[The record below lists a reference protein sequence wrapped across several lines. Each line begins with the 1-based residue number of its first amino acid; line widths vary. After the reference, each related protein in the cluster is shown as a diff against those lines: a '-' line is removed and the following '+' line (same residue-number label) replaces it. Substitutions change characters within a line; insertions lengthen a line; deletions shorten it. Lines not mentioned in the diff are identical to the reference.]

1 MAQKQLE
8 SSWVQHPM
16 TNCWSKYL
24 TLSLVCFCLWLGFCY
39 SWWPLWRTESFRAS
53 LLKGVFFSM
62 SQWLFG
68 GCALRGGLKIWP
80 GIGLGRWLGTWP
92 WLFHGFSFLC
102 ILGGRSM
109 INGWFGCRMNQNS
122 GICEVGIWFFFF
134 PLFCKVVAWKH
145 GSKMYILVIVE
156 WKELKSPCW
165 VTYCGLPFE
174 LLPNFVTL
182 GKNQIY

>member
-68 GCALRGGLKIWP
+68 GCALRGGLKIWL

-122 GICEVGIWFFFF
+122 GICEVGIWFLFFFF
-134 PLFCKVVAWKH
+134 PFVCKVVAWKH

-165 VTYCGLPFE
+165 VTYF
-174 LLPNFVTL
+174 F
-182 GKNQIY
+182 QIL